1 MGGTGA
7 ICKPCYNTLVQMVF
21 FCPFCHVQLADL
33 KKGVP
38 HAPVT
43 LSKYNAH
50 DHRQPEEKTFTSRTV
65 DGMAAMADMYAT
77 SGLPKGQV
85 SKFQNCEGKPLISA
99 KGPVIDH
106 VSVMP
111 LHLSLGLGLQL
122 IDVTED
128 IASALDLQIRENNGL
143 STHEVTDTM
152 ENLESL
158 QQQQMKLEEELILLK
173 AAAEQLQ
180 QQIADINDEHPE
192 YEAREGA
199 VYRDKSRD
207 AVDVRKQIRELKKQ
221 HNQNKNSQKVA
232 DKSLANITV
241 QTKRLQTWL
250 EKQRGPFGKKFQ
262 AAIDNMNLKRQVYH
276 SGALVGG
283 DINTVFSK
291 KASIDSIGLMAPS
304 RPLCQHE
311 VTILKIR
318 CISMGNWFPVNF
330 PNERLKRKFH
340 VVAYHVHEK
349 AYRARSVGMEAEHI
363 SESIHPIVNGL
374 KRRYATVQN
383 LKIQLPLICKGQWLS
398 SNPLNPD
405 YQNKQNC
412 RHCSRCGEPSHY
424 GKTACNKIN

>member
-1 MGGTGA
+1 
-7 ICKPCYNTLVQMVF
+7 
-21 FCPFCHVQLADL
+21 
-33 KKGVP
+33 
-38 HAPVT
+38 
-43 LSKYNAH
+43 
-50 DHRQPEEKTFTSRTV
+50 
-65 DGMAAMADMYAT
+65 MADMYAT

-122 IDVTED
+122 IDIAED
-128 IASALDLQIRENNGL
+128 IASALDLQIQEDNGL

-152 ENLESL
+152 ENFESL

-192 YEAREGA
+192 YEAREGT

-207 AVDVRKQIRELKKQ
+207 ALDGRKQIRELKKQ
-221 HNQNKNSQKVA
+221 HDQNKNSQKVA

-241 QTKRLQTWL
+241 QTERLQTWL
-250 EKQRGPFGKKFQ
+250 EKQRGSFDKKFQ
-262 AAIDNMNLKRQVYH
+262 AAIDSMNLKCQVYH

-291 KASIDSIGLMAPS
+291 KASIDSIGSVFAPLYIPPADGQDTIRQYSSPNLVQKVRVMLLKFADIYSLMAPS

-330 PNERLKRKFH
+330 PNERLKRKFQ
-340 VVAYHVHEK
+340 VWPTMCMRKPTEPGRWAWK
-349 AYRARSVGMEAEHI
+349 LNTSASRF
-363 SESIHPIVNGL
+363 
-374 KRRYATVQN
+374 
-383 LKIQLPLICKGQWLS
+383 IQW
-398 SNPLNPD
+398 
-405 YQNKQNC
+405 
-412 RHCSRCGEPSHY
+412 
-424 GKTACNKIN
+424 